1 MSFIKKIWKN
11 RITEYPNRR
20 ILTKQDNSSEIV
32 TVGRSEG
39 VISQEGDAFSA
50 ENMNDL
56 EDRIDN
62 AFSNLSND
70 SVVLADSNPDSGSIK
85 FGITPGGQYGYIKE
99 GADSVTPF
107 RNPTGNALASHV
119 LEGKTFSSANLENAV
134 GTMPNHGS
142 VTLTPTGNNTVSG
155 DPGYYSEII
164 ADGGTAYQA
173 GKTAMTVSG
182 NVSSNIFSRSTTG
195 AISYTIPINNSY
207 KYVLVMCSDADGGNN
222 STGQATMTGTLFSKN
237 APTTS
242 NTNPGYSWTKIIIG
256 LSSISHNFS
265 WPKDSWDF
273 THKVDIFYFG

>member
-70 SVVLADSNPDSGSIK
+70 SVVLASSNPESGSIK
-85 FGITPGGQYGYIKE
+85 FGINTNGQYGYIKA
-99 GADSVTPF
+99 GADTVTPF
-107 RNPTGNALASHV
+107 RNPTGDATQQHV
-119 LEGKTFSSANLENAV
+119 LAGKVFSSTTLENVV
-134 GTMPNHGS
+134 GTMPNNGS
-142 VTLTPTGNNTVSG
+142 VTLTPTGNNTVTG

-164 ADGGTAYQA
+164 ADGSAAYAAGQRSVQEGTHVFSITSGTTISTLSWNTQLGNKLIGAA
-173 GKTAMTVSG
+173 VTGVS
-182 NVSSNIFSRSTTG
+182 NLRF
-195 AISYTIPINNSY
+195 
-207 KYVLVMCSDADGGNN
+207 
-222 STGQATMTGTLFSKN
+222 
-237 APTTS
+237 
-242 NTNPGYSWTKIIIG
+242 YSWQE
-256 LSSISHNFS
+256 NFNAYTVGGVACNCNNGTINVTFNGTPTRQTNTGDGRVTVTITVKY
-265 WPKDSWDF
+265 W
-273 THKVDIFYFG
+273 YFN